1 MDEAPATAVSER
13 DFVASLDRGLT
24 VLAALAAAP
33 AGLSLAETA
42 AAAAISRAA
51 ARRFL
56 LTLAAL
62 GYVEP
67 SGRRFRA
74 TAKVLDFGA
83 RYLAAMPFAQR
94 AEPAMRALADDL
106 NEACSVAVLDGTD
119 IVYVARVP
127 GPRVVSVTLTIGA
140 RLPAYCTAL
149 GRALLSGLSAD
160 RLASVLAASPV
171 AAKTE
176 HTLTDRSAIAAAV
189 AKVRAEGYA
198 LVDQELEHGLRSIAV
213 PLNSPGGAVVAALN
227 VSAQAGRVPVER
239 MEGEFLAGLKRTA
252 AAIERQMIGGTGLG

>member
-1 MDEAPATAVSER
+1 MAVGSVSER
-13 DFVASLDRGLT
+13 DFVVSLDRGLA
-24 VLAALAAAP
+24 VMAALAGAP
-33 AGLSLAETA
+33 AGLGLSELA
-42 AAAAISRAA
+42 AAASMSRAA

-67 SGRRFRA
+67 SGRRFRL
-74 TAKVLDFGA
+74 TAKVLDIGA

-94 AEPAMRALADDL
+94 AEPAMRALADEL
-106 NEACSVAVLDGTD
+106 SEACSVAVLDGAD

-149 GRALLSGLSAD
+149 GRVLLAGLPPE
-160 RLASVLAASPV
+160 RLREVLAQSRP
-171 AAKTE
+171 AALTE
-176 HTLTDRSAIAAAV
+176 HTLTDPERLVAAV
-189 AKVRAEGYA
+189 DRVRDAGYA

-213 PLNSPGGAVVAALN
+213 PLHGAGGAVAAALN
-227 VSAQAGRVPVER
+227 VSAQAGRVPVAR
-239 MEGEFLAGLKRTA
+239 MRGEFLAGLRRA
-252 AAIERQMIGGTGLG
+252 AADIERHAASAGGPS